1 MGGRAVERR
10 SERYTPQR
18 EVNLGRYTRRM
29 PGVRLE
35 VGLPI
40 KVRNA
45 HEMVLWWDAQVP
57 DRLPSLGSKAA

>member
-1 MGGRAVERR
+1 MGSETVERR
-10 SERYTPQR
+10 SERYTRHTQ
-18 EVNLGRYTRRM
+18 
-29 PGVRLE
+29 GVQLE

-57 DRLPSLGSKAA
+57 DRLPWFGSQAA

>member
-1 MGGRAVERR
+1 MGGTAVHTMCGTAV
-10 SERYTPQR
+10 RYGA
-18 EVNLGRYTRRM
+18 ERYTRRM
-29 PGVRLE
+29 PGVQPW
-35 VGLPI
+35 VGQSI